1 MACPRGIKFSYGVFN
16 SPPFDQSIINASVST
31 SAQTAHRSITKSVVL
46 LRLSLCD
53 ICTYLVL
60 RKIDAMCNS
69 PIMNLF
75 WLLSFVLT
83 SQISGSDS
91 SKHLTAT
98 AVVSDSSGKA
108 RIQCW
113 EFAMPFVEYPTV
125 GMALQ
130 LANTSNLT
138 YVVLPPRSKEG
149 LHKPPHVM

>member
-1 MACPRGIKFSYGVFN
+1 MM
-16 SPPFDQSIINASVST
+16 
-31 SAQTAHRSITKSVVL
+31 VL
-46 LRLSLCD
+46 FQLLPL
-53 ICTYLVL
+53 L
-60 RKIDAMCNS
+60 
-69 PIMNLF
+69 LF
-75 WLLSFVLT
+75 G
-83 SQISGSDS
+83 SQISAFQGS
-91 SKHLTAT
+91 KYLIAT
-98 AVVSDSSGKA
+98 AVVSDSNDNA